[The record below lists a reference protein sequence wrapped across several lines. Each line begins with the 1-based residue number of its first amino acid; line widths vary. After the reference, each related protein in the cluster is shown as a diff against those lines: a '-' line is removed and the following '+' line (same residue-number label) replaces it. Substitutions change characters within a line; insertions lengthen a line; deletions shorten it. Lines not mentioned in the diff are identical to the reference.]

1 MHDKIYDLDGSY
13 ITGTQVRFFLNR
25 PHGKRMFLLANYE
38 FLKYLKICKAYNLVS
53 DLLQQY
59 PDDGFF
65 YWDEVKGCVSF
76 AYAEGNVICVMLDR
90 YGITELDFG
99 NGKDS

>member
-1 MHDKIYDLDGSY
+1 MYDKIYDLDGSY
-13 ITGTQVRFFLNR
+13 ITVTQVRFFLNM
-25 PHGKRMFLLANYE
+25 PQGKQMFLLADDE

-53 DLLQQY
+53 DLLHQY

-65 YWDEVKGCVSF
+65 YWDEKQGCVSF
-76 AYAEGNVICVMLDR
+76 AYAEGNVIGTLLGK